1 MSVTV
6 LVVDDEQHILTALTS
21 RLSSAGYA
29 VLAAADGETAVEVAA
44 TAVPDVVILDMG
56 LPGIQGPEVV
66 RRLRV
71 FTPVPVLIL
80 SALDRDADKVAAL
93 DAGADD
99 YVTNPFSLDERLARL
114 RALLR
119 RAESAGLP
127 RATVVR
133 AGRAVVDLATRTVT
147 RDGEPV
153 RLTAT
158 EWALLDTF
166 LANPGKLLTR
176 HHLINAV
183 WGSSHGSEASSLRLY
198 VSHLRR
204 IIEAEP
210 ANPVH
215 LLTEVGAGYR
225 LLGVEPTTT
234 ETTR

>member
-1 MSVTV
+1 MNATI
-6 LVVDDEQHILTALTS
+6 LVVDDERHILSALTS
-21 RLSSAGYA
+21 RLSSEGYR
-29 VLAAADGETAVEVAA
+29 VLGAADGETALEIAA
-44 TAVPDVVILDMG
+44 TAAPDLVVLDMG
-56 LPGIQGPEVV
+56 LPGVQGPEVV
-66 RRLRV
+66 RRVRR
-71 FTPVPVLIL
+71 FSAVPILIL
-80 SALDRDADKVAAL
+80 SALDRDADKVTAL

-99 YVTNPFSLDERLARL
+99 YVTKPFSLDELLARL

-119 RAESAGLP
+119 RAETAALP
-127 RATVVR
+127 RSAVVR
-133 AGRAVVDLATRTVT
+133 AGRAVVDLNTRTVT
-147 RDGEPV
+147 RDGDPV

-158 EWALLDTF
+158 EWALLDAF

-176 HHLINAV
+176 QHLINSV

-225 LLGVEPTTT
+225 LLGVEPVPT
-234 ETTR
+234 ETSR

>member
-1 MSVTV
+1 MNATI
-6 LVVDDEQHILTALTS
+6 LVVDDERHILSALTS
-21 RLSSAGYA
+21 RLSSEGYR
-29 VLAAADGETAVEVAA
+29 VLGAADGETALEIAA
-44 TAVPDVVILDMG
+44 TAAPDLVVLDMG

-66 RRLRV
+66 RRLRTFSV
-71 FTPVPVLIL
+71 VPVLIL

-99 YVTNPFSLDERLARL
+99 YVIKPFSLDELLARL
-114 RALLR
+114 RALFR
-119 RAESAGLP
+119 RAETAAAP
-127 RATVVR
+127 RPPVVR

-158 EWALLDTF
+158 EWALLDAF

-176 HHLINAV
+176 HQLINAV

-225 LLGVEPTTT
+225 LVGVEEFVLPS
-234 ETTR
+234 

>member
-1 MSVTV
+1 MNATI
-6 LVVDDEQHILTALTS
+6 LVVDDERHILSALSS
-21 RLSSAGYA
+21 RLSSEGYR
-29 VLAAADGETAVEVAA
+29 VLGAADGETALEIAA
-44 TAVPDVVILDMG
+44 TAAPDLVVLDMG

-66 RRLRV
+66 RRLRA
-71 FTPVPVLIL
+71 FSAAPVLIL

-99 YVTNPFSLDERLARL
+99 YVTKPFSLDELLARL
-114 RALLR
+114 RALFR
-119 RAESAGLP
+119 RAETAAAP
-127 RATVVR
+127 RPPVVR

-147 RDGEPV
+147 RDGEPI

-158 EWALLDTF
+158 EWALLDAF

-204 IIEAEP
+204 VIEAEP

-225 LLGVEPTTT
+225 LVGVEEFVAP
-234 ETTR
+234 

>member
-1 MSVTV
+1 VNATV
-6 LVVDDEQHILTALTS
+6 LVVDDEPHILSALTS
-21 RLSSAGYA
+21 RLTGAGYR
-29 VLAAADGETAVEVAA
+29 VLGAGDGETALETAA
-44 TAVPDVVILDMG
+44 TQAPDVVVLDMG

-66 RRLRV
+66 RRLRL
-71 FTPVPVLIL
+71 FSAAPVLVL
-80 SALDRDADKVAAL
+80 SALDRDADKVHAL

-99 YVTNPFSLDERLARL
+99 YVTKPFSLDELLARL

-119 RAESAGLP
+119 RADAAAAP

-133 AGRAVVDLATRTVT
+133 AGEAVVDLAARSVT

-158 EWALLDTF
+158 EWALLDVF
-166 LANPGKLLTR
+166 LGNPGKLLTR
-176 HHLINAV
+176 QHLIREV
-183 WGSSHGSEASSLRLY
+183 WGSSHGSEASSLRVY

-204 IIEAEP
+204 LIEAEP

-225 LLGVEPTTT
+225 LVGVEDA
-234 ETTR
+234 

>member
-1 MSVTV
+1 MTTV
-6 LVVDDEQHILTALTS
+6 LVVDDEPHILSALTS
-21 RLSSAGYA
+21 RLTGAGYQ
-29 VLAAADGETAVEVAA
+29 VLGAADGETAVEITA
-44 TAVPDVVILDMG
+44 TAAPDVVILDMG
-56 LPGIQGPEVV
+56 LPGIQGAEVV
-66 RRLRV
+66 RRIRV
-71 FTPVPVLIL
+71 FSTVPVLIL
-80 SALDRDADKVAAL
+80 SALDRDAEKITAL

-99 YVTNPFSLDERLARL
+99 YVTKPFSLDELLARL

-119 RAESAGLP
+119 RAENAAAPLP
-127 RATVVR
+127 PVVR

-158 EWALLDTF
+158 EWALLDAF

-176 HHLINAV
+176 HHLIDAV

-204 IIEAEP
+204 VIEAEP

-225 LLGVEPTTT
+225 LVGVEEATS
-234 ETTR
+234 

>member
-1 MSVTV
+1 MNATI
-6 LVVDDEQHILTALTS
+6 LVVDDERHILSALTS
-21 RLSSAGYA
+21 RLSSEGYR
-29 VLAAADGETAVEVAA
+29 VLGAADGEAALEIAA
-44 TAVPDVVILDMG
+44 TAAPDLVVLDMG

-66 RRLRV
+66 RRLRT
-71 FTPVPVLIL
+71 FSAVPVLIL

-99 YVTNPFSLDERLARL
+99 YVTKPVSLDELLARL
-114 RALLR
+114 RALFR
-119 RAESAGLP
+119 RAEAASAP
-127 RATVVR
+127 RPPVVR

-158 EWALLDTF
+158 EWALLDAF

-198 VSHLRR
+198 VNHLRR
-204 IIEAEP
+204 VIEAEP

-225 LLGVEPTTT
+225 LVGVE
-234 ETTR
+234 ETVVPG

>member
-1 MSVTV
+1 MSPTI
-6 LVVDDEQHILTALTS
+6 LVVDDERHILSALTS
-21 RLSSAGYA
+21 RLTSEGYA
-29 VLAAADGETAVEVAA
+29 VLGAADGETALEVAA
-44 TAVPDVVILDMG
+44 TAAPDLVVLDMG

-66 RRLRV
+66 RRLRA
-71 FTPVPVLIL
+71 FSAAPVLIL

-93 DAGADD
+93 DVGADD
-99 YVTNPFSLDERLARL
+99 YVTKPFSLDELLARL

-119 RAESAGLP
+119 RAETAAAPSPPL
-127 RATVVR
+127 VR

-147 RDGEPV
+147 RDGDRV

-158 EWALLDTF
+158 EWALLDAF

-225 LLGVEPTTT
+225 LVGVEALDPD
-234 ETTR
+234 R